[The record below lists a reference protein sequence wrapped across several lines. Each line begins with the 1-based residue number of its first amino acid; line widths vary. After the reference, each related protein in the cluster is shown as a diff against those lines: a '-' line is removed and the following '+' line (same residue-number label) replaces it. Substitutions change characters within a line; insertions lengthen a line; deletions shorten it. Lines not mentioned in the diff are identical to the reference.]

1 MSEAT
6 TGVAVAIASSGVSP
20 KPSNV
25 LGQTTTSAGR
35 EAVTKIGRAS
45 CRGKGENSVV
55 AGSFKKKK
63 EMLSFNPLIDRKK
76 HISFFLSI
84 IMYSRTTASLFATA
98 QTEHR
103 DKRKTKPGRKT
114 LCDVTHP
121 PL

>member
-35 EAVTKIGRAS
+35 EAVTKIGKAS
-45 CRGKGENSVV
+45 CRGRGENSVV

-63 EMLSFNPLIDRKK
+63 KQAERGVNIGENNQRIDACERRSC
-76 HISFFLSI
+76 IQ
-84 IMYSRTTASLFATA
+84 RAA
-98 QTEHR
+98 QVQHREDENEH
-103 DKRKTKPGRKT
+103 KPG
-114 LCDVTHP
+114 
-121 PL
+121 